1 MAATFIAGARLV
13 DPATGHDAPGAMLIE
28 DGLIQALG
36 ESVRAPENAEVI
48 DARGLCLA
56 PALIDI
62 KARACEP
69 ADGAPETLDE
79 TLRAA
84 ARGGVGTLVLEE
96 TSGRGLASPEHIEW
110 VAGRALAAPV
120 RLLAAGAAVVRGELA
135 EIGLMLRTGAALIGD
150 GGILPDLQ
158 LARRVLAYAAPFET
172 WVSLRAEDAALS
184 AATVAHEGDL
194 AARLGLPARPAIA
207 ERLGVDQAAALA
219 ELTGAKLLLDRITTR
234 EGLGALARARGRGL
248 ELAATAPISHLMFN
262 AVDAGAYDTAY
273 RYEPPLRD
281 PEDRDALVDAVR
293 DGRIDVVVSDH
304 RPVSPDAKAHP
315 FEDAAAG
322 NAAVQ
327 DLLPAL
333 LTLAAEGRMS
343 LLEALRP
350 VTSAPADL
358 LGLPQGRLA
367 EGAPADLI
375 LFDPAAPRAKR
386 PGPAHDAFSRRTL
399 TGRLL
404 MSFVEGA
411 IIEQL

>member
-1 MAATFIAGARLV
+1 MSATFIAGARLI
-13 DPATGHDAPGAMLIE
+13 DPATGHDGRGSLLIE
-28 DGLIQALG
+28 DGLIAGLG
-36 ESVRAPENAEVI
+36 ETLQAPDGAEVV

-56 PALIDI
+56 PALIDL

-69 ADGAPETLDE
+69 GDAAPETLDQ

-84 ARGGVGTLVLEE
+84 ARGGVGTLILDE
-96 TSGRGLASPEHIEW
+96 TSGDGVSTPERVDWI
-110 VAGRALAAPV
+110 AARAVTAPV
-120 RLLAAGAAVVRGELA
+120 RLLTAGRGASGGELA
-135 EIGLMLRTGAALIGD
+135 ELALMLRAGAVLIGD
-150 GGILPDLQ
+150 GGARPDLQ
-158 LARRVLAYAAPFET
+158 LARRLLSYAAPFEA
-172 WVSLRAEDAALS
+172 WVSLRAEDTAL
-184 AATVAHEGDL
+184 ARDTVAHEGDL

-207 ERLGVDQAAALA
+207 ERLGVEAAGALA
-219 ELTGAKLLLDRITTR
+219 ELTGARILLDRVTTR
-234 EGLGALARARGRGL
+234 EGLAALARVKPRGL

-262 AVDAGAYDTAY
+262 AVDAGGYDTAY

-281 PEDRDALVDAVR
+281 PEDREVLIEAVR
-293 DGRIDVVVSDH
+293 DGRIDAVVSAH
-304 RPVSPDAKAHP
+304 QPVSPDDKAHP
-315 FEDAAAG
+315 FEHAQPG
-322 NAAVQ
+322 NAAVE

-333 LTLAAEGRMS
+333 LTLGAEGRMS
-343 LLEALRP
+343 LIEALRP

-375 LFDPAAPRAKR
+375 LFDPDAPRSSR
-386 PGPAHDAFSRRTL
+386 EGPAHDAFARRRL